1 MNILIVRPT
10 ATVIN
15 RNSYNI
21 QEEGIA
27 KEYAKN
33 GHNCTIVFYT
43 DKDYE
48 EENIL
53 VADKCFRVVWMPAV
67 KVYDNAIFYRK
78 YMKRL
83 IDNSD
88 VIVTEEYEQMY
99 SCYLAYKYYW
109 KTIIYHGPYDCAYK
123 SRYQKK
129 SQLFDKVFL
138 RKLQS
143 VNTQFVTKSNLSR
156 RTIEAK
162 GFKDITVIPVGI
174 DLTKFSASEYN
185 NCILSY
191 ESKNPIRLLYIG
203 VLEDRRNITF
213 MIEVMKVLKTFM
225 IPFEFTIVGDG
236 EKSYVNEC
244 ISLVH
249 KYGLSKDITFGES
262 KPQSELP
269 AIYKSHDIFLLPSK
283 YEIFGMVI
291 LEAMLFGRIVLSS
304 NNGGSDAVI
313 NDGKNGFILGIES
326 PMAWAKKIK
335 DIYDGKYSAE
345 KISHNAHEIVLNRC
359 TWENAAHQ
367 FENVIRRKI
376 NGKSQSSNC

>member
-27 KEYAKN
+27 KEYVKN

-43 DKDYE
+43 NKGYD
-48 EENIL
+48 EENIY
-53 VADKCFRVVWMPAV
+53 VADRCFKVVWMPAL
-67 KVYDNAIFYRK
+67 KVYDNALFCGK
-78 YMKRL
+78 YMKSL
-83 IDNSD
+83 IDESD
-88 VIVTEEYEQMY
+88 VIITEEYEQIY
-99 SCYLAYKYYW
+99 SCYLAYKYYR

-143 VNTQFVTKSNLSR
+143 VNTQFVTKSNLSK

-162 GFKDITVIPVGI
+162 GFNDVNVIPVGI

-191 ESKNPIRLLYIG
+191 KTKNPIRLLYIG

-213 MIEVMKVLKTFM
+213 MIEVMKVLKTFT

-236 EKSYVNEC
+236 EESYVHEC

-249 KYGLSKDITFGES
+249 KYGLSEDITFLEN

-269 AIYKSHDIFLLPSK
+269 IIYKSHDIFLLPSK

-304 NNGGSDAVI
+304 NNGGSDTII
-313 NDGKNGFILGIES
+313 NNEENGFILEIES
-326 PMAWAKKIK
+326 PMTWAEKIK

-345 KISHNAHEIVLNRC
+345 RISYNAHEIVLNKC
-359 TWENAAHQ
+359 TWKNAERQ
-367 FENVIRRKI
+367 FEDVIKRRI
-376 NGKSQSSNC
+376 NGKS

>member
-27 KEYAKN
+27 KEYVEN
-33 GHNCTIVFYT
+33 GHSCTIVFYT

-48 EENIL
+48 VEDIS
-53 VADKCFRVVWMPAV
+53 VADRCFRVVWIPAL
-67 KVYDNAIFYRK
+67 KVYDNAIFCGK
-78 YMKRL
+78 YMKSL
-83 IDNSD
+83 IDRSD
-88 VIVTEEYEQMY
+88 VIITEEYEQIY
-99 SCYLAYKYYW
+99 SCYLAYKYHK

-123 SRYQKK
+123 SRYQKR

-143 VNTQFVTKSNLSR
+143 VNTQFVTKSNLSK

-162 GFKDITVIPVGI
+162 GFNDVSVIPVGI

-185 NCILSY
+185 DCILSY
-191 ESKNPIRLLYIG
+191 EAKNPIRLLYIG

-213 MIEVMKVLKTFM
+213 LIEVMKVLKTFM
-225 IPFEFTIVGDG
+225 IPFECTIVGNG
-236 EKSYVNEC
+236 EESYVNEC
-244 ISLVH
+244 KSLVH
-249 KYGLSKDITFGES
+249 KYGLSENITFLGS

-269 AIYKSHDIFLLPSK
+269 EIYKSHDIFLLPSK

-304 NNGGSDAVI
+304 DNGGSDTVI
-313 NDGKNGFILGIES
+313 NNGENGFILDIES
-326 PMAWAKKIK
+326 PMTWAEKIK
-335 DIYDGKYSAE
+335 DIYDGKYPAE
-345 KISHNAHEIVLNRC
+345 RISYNAHEIILNRC
-359 TWENAAHQ
+359 TWKNAERQ
-367 FENVIRRKI
+367 FENVIKRRI
-376 NGKSQSSNC
+376 NGKSESFNC